1 MARMPL
7 RIVAALALLGIG
19 ACAPAAVGLT
29 GAAATITIVNQGAD
43 AAGSV
48 IAAISAF
55 LDLIEREKT
64 KAPPAP
70 PPAAKDKT

>member
-1 MARMPL
+1 MARTHL
-7 RIVAALALLGIG
+7 YLLGVLAAAELS

-29 GAAATITIVNQGAD
+29 GAAAAITVVNQGAD
-43 AAGSV
+43 AAGSL

-70 PPAAKDKT
+70 LPVERDKS